1 MVNFTSICTSFTYQ
15 DMKKYD
21 KIYQDKVLGEMDRT
35 LVNTR
40 KIEVIPKYAKKSK
53 SVLRLPRQHLN
64 ILPEALIFQCFRGL
78 KPIFTNDLPKLSD
91 LKNDTK

>member
-53 SVLRLPRQHLN
+53 SVLRLPRQYLY
-64 ILPEALIFQCFRGL
+64 
-78 KPIFTNDLPKLSD
+78 FTYQTVQNNRISVAVGM
-91 LKNDTK
+91 

>member
-53 SVLRLPRQHLN
+53 SVLRLPRQFIINWVKSRKNGLLN
-64 ILPEALIFQCFRGL
+64 NL
-78 KPIFTNDLPKLSD
+78 
-91 LKNDTK
+91 